1 MRVNLKFA
9 SKCMPESNGSFCV
22 MLTKQYNNAAS
33 NFIQHRVKVRV
44 TNPCSFSP
52 SFRPMAIE
60 TELYRPQLPV
70 SLDKPLTQ
78 TPFTQPRVP
87 ESRGREETRCQINL
101 QRYIWRCK
109 PLTAKLH
116 FHMCSVDF
124 RRMAAHSAL
133 WKEAKKD
140 KIFLGEFSEAIYLSH
155 LTLIKSYHAF
165 SSCLYLFCH
174 CMHQFIFQRGNWT
187 PFIIILLKNVT
198 VLHCT
203 TIL

>member
-1 MRVNLKFA
+1 MGPFA
-9 SKCMPESNGSFCV
+9 LCLRS
-22 MLTKQYNNAAS
+22 NNAAS

-52 SFRPMAIE
+52 SVRPMTIE

-116 FHMCSVDF
+116 FHMCSIDF
-124 RRMAAHSAL
+124 CRMAAHSAL

-140 KIFLGEFSEAIYLSH
+140 KIFLGEFSEARASGCLIYLSH

-165 SSCLYLFCH
+165 SSCL
-174 CMHQFIFQRGNWT
+174 
-187 PFIIILLKNVT
+187 PFYAPIHLPKRDLDPMIIILLKM
-198 VLHCT
+198 LQC
-203 TIL
+203 

>member
-1 MRVNLKFA
+1 MEERKTEKALQTREQTDQSCCVSDANFYYITAFRA
-9 SKCMPESNGSFCV
+9 SHEF
-22 MLTKQYNNAAS
+22 L
-33 NFIQHRVKVRV
+33 
-44 TNPCSFSP
+44 CS
-52 SFRPMAIE
+52 
-60 TELYRPQLPV
+60 
-70 SLDKPLTQ
+70 
-78 TPFTQPRVP
+78 
-87 ESRGREETRCQINL
+87 
-101 QRYIWRCK
+101 
-109 PLTAKLH
+109 KLH

-203 TIL
+203 TILLKLIYACSIDNKEAGKPLKLKTTNALKGSCICDSGYFRKLKANYSFAHKK